1 MAIED
6 YYSTLEA
13 YTIKQDADEFGDVVT
28 RLEFAGAFDGYIGRP
43 SSAEALRMGQRGI
56 DVTGRLYA
64 SMGAPIC
71 DSCVIVEPSTGDT
84 FQVASEPR
92 DAAKRGHHL
101 ECSLREWRGGVTD
114 ASRA

>member
-43 SSAEALRMGQRGI
+43 NSAEALRMGQRGI

-71 DSCVIVEPSTGDT
+71 DSCVIVEPGTGDA

-101 ECSLREWRGGVTD
+101 ECSLREWRGGVTN
-114 ASRA
+114 ARRA